1 VTLAGFESLV
11 VTTGTADSGISLANA
26 TGLTSVV
33 VNGTHN
39 YAITGLAAGV
49 AVGVGNA
56 ATALTD
62 GKGVS
67 VALASATGAADALT
81 FNLTNT
87 GGVTGTTLTANGI
100 ETLTLN
106 QSTTVAATAMGLLI
120 RDTNTTNAVNI
131 NMTGGIAA
139 AIGGVQDV
147 TFLSTGLESN
157 VATINAG
164 TFAGN
169 MIMASGSRTGT
180 SAMTITGGTGIDTII
195 MKHANDVLDAG
206 TVTATV
212 DTLNIIQNAVLGG
225 FLIDL
230 SSTTDQVTTYNGAA
244 NAAVQK
250 GFDNADLSGV
260 TGNFGADITARALGS
275 IITGTA
281 NADVIN
287 GGAGNDTFIVNTGT
301 VANSDVMTGGA
312 GTTDTLQ
319 IATGLTYTQATD
331 ASLATVEV
339 ITLVGTAA
347 VVLTGQTEAFTI
359 NGGAAANVVIGGDGV
374 DTFVDDAADNDDT
387 FTGGLSSDAF
397 TSGNAADTD
406 TIVTTTGVA
415 YTSLTSD
422 VITTFSVGTG
432 KDILHIDISDST
444 AIGAGKALK
453 AGGDIDT
460 AIDGKLVLL
469 AIAKDAA
476 TTIAATD
483 EAVVITG
490 TFTNAAAL
498 LTSIGT
504 TGVLTKNDT
513 EAASIVVVWNDGT
526 NTYVSAVHDAGTDAT
541 MTTADLTLVNMATL
555 VGVLTAFHTDNL
567 VAVA

>member
-1 VTLAGFESLV
+1 
-11 VTTGTADSGISLANA
+11 
-26 TGLTSVV
+26 
-33 VNGTHN
+33 
-39 YAITGLAAGV
+39 
-49 AVGVGNA
+49 
-56 ATALTD
+56 
-62 GKGVS
+62 
-67 VALASATGAADALT
+67 
-81 FNLTNT
+81 
-87 GGVTGTTLTANGI
+87 
-100 ETLTLN
+100 
-106 QSTTVAATAMGLLI
+106 
-120 RDTNTTNAVNI
+120 
-131 NMTGGIAA
+131 
-139 AIGGVQDV
+139 
-147 TFLSTGLESN
+147 
-157 VATINAG
+157 
-164 TFAGN
+164 
-169 MIMASGSRTGT
+169 
-180 SAMTITGGTGIDTII
+180 
-195 MKHANDVLDAG
+195 
-206 TVTATV
+206 
-212 DTLNIIQNAVLGG
+212 
-225 FLIDL
+225 
-230 SSTTDQVTTYNGAA
+230 
-244 NAAVQK
+244 
-250 GFDNADLSGV
+250 
-260 TGNFGADITARALGS
+260 LGS

-432 KDILHIDISDST
+432 KDILQIDISDST